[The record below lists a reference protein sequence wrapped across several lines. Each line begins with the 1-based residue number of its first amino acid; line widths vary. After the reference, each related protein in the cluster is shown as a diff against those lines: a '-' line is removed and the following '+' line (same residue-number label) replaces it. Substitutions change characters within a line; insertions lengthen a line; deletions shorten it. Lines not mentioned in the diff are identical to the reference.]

1 MQTIQ
6 LQLMPLMVVM
16 RKTVFV
22 VREALGRLHGGG
34 VRVDQ
39 DRLHVLLTQCFDRLA
54 AIAAG
59 V

>member
-39 DRLHVLLTQCFDRLA
+39 DRLHVLLTQCL
-54 AIAAG
+54 IAWLPE
-59 V
+59 